1 MSQATEWLTS
11 SSSATSLF
19 FATSPIIASR
29 RDKNLSCK
37 QKIVF
42 FTNSDCILNPSD
54 LTYLYIIH
62 FNFLIWYL
70 AAKLHKTLIDSPEL
84 EVISIVERAH
94 LVNVVKTRKKTLS
107 TWLLP
112 SFIQGVIYWWS
123 FQKEGDTFQK
133 ELWQPKMIHSQNI
146 WKIINKVWF
155 VWGYTN
161 RYCWMDT
168 IELKIFHSPNYGSVS
183 APHKIKWEKM
193 NAMPK
198 IYI

>member
-107 TWLLP
+107 T
-112 SFIQGVIYWWS
+112 
-123 FQKEGDTFQK
+123 
-133 ELWQPKMIHSQNI
+133 
-146 WKIINKVWF
+146 
-155 VWGYTN
+155 
-161 RYCWMDT
+161 
-168 IELKIFHSPNYGSVS
+168 
-183 APHKIKWEKM
+183 
-193 NAMPK
+193 
-198 IYI
+198 